1 MHPKFQ
7 CYCQNNCPTKILSG
21 IEVAL
26 PPKLPA
32 LFQLFTLLALLALLT
47 MLSLL
52 SLLTLLS
59 LFTQLRLLTI
69 LRLLPLLTLLP
80 PLILLSLLQHCL
92 HMGIRV
98 YNALS

>member
-1 MHPKFQ
+1 MHQKFQ

-32 LFQLFTLLALLALLT
+32 LFQLLALLALLT
-47 MLSLL
+47 ILSLL